1 MDLVVVCAMTEREV
15 NWASTREFVNAFGNE
30 EAERQRRKFERPGW
44 AKGDSANDDDN
55 AAQRNP
61 LLKVGETCDECV
73 HDASMGFAVI
83 AVWLLSLG
91 VVAYVVWRYAT
102 PPSPAP

>member
-1 MDLVVVCAMTEREV
+1 MDLVVKQMTEREV
-15 NWASTREFVNAFGNE
+15 NWAATREFVKAFGNE
-30 EAERQRRKFERPGW
+30 EAEQQRLRFERPGW
-44 AKGDSANDDDN
+44 AKGNNDN
-55 AAQRNP
+55 SGAAQRNP

-91 VVAYVVWRYAT
+91 VVAYVVWRYA
-102 PPSPAP
+102 PVRE